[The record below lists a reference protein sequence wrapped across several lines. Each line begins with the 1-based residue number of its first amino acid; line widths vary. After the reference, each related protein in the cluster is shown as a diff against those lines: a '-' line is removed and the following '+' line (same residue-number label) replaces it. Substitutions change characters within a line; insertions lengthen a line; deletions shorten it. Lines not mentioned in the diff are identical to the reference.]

1 MPKGTRWV
9 ELTIAGRAGTRAV
22 PVGFLQ
28 GGTFTPASL
37 PPPRI
42 DERTGNSIEPMG
54 QWRRVAISVPETIA
68 QAAFQIQLR
77 DMSSLADD
85 WGGLGVRRAMRLG
98 FDPRGLAIVLAAL
111 ALMHAWVAELAC
123 VAARK
128 LDAQSSVFAALVLM
142 GMVGMLAFFAYFFS
156 RPLGIAFSSAV
167 AVGLMTHAAIRR
179 RSTRPDVEQ
188 ASAMLLLAPAT
199 LLGTFLC
206 VVGLFPFYGTW
217 DLWTWTAT
225 RWNGLPIDNW
235 LPKVL
240 ADQVWSGHVYT
251 PMIGDWLSSDRP
263 PLQAGIYLLVKP
275 IAPALEAF
283 YNPVS
288 IWLQATSII
297 PLMILARRF
306 FPWRSSIAAM
316 TVLALCPVMLINGV
330 FVWPKLLAAT
340 FAGMCFILLMD
351 IKDHRASFW
360 QAGLVGLTAAL
371 SMLSHGGTI
380 FGLVGIFLAWLVRPG
395 LQRLRTVA
403 MAAGIALPMY
413 LPWVLYQKLVDPPG
427 TRLLSWHLAGV
438 VPLSQTPFPTLLRQ
452 AYADLTV
459 GDWWQT
465 RWSNILVMAKGT
477 VAFFR
482 DMASWFTAGLP
493 TPQQHVIQGHGFFH
507 LAYSLWWFS
516 PLPVAFAIVA
526 LIVRRRFP
534 GKDLIDMCLATGLGL
549 LVWMVALFA
558 PKGTILHQGAYISFL
573 LVLMATMKTVHAAS
587 TRAFSIL
594 VSLQILTVIMV
605 MFYDARGPSP
615 LALPS
620 YSVLVWLAFA
630 ALLAGFVRYARSWD
644 TYADGR
650 SKHFSSRMAFPAMTG
665 PGPVARP
672 QALA

>member
-1 MPKGTRWV
+1 MPSNTRWV
-9 ELTIAGRAGTRAV
+9 ELTIAGHAGTPAV

-28 GGTFTPASL
+28 GTTFTPASI

-42 DERTGNSIEPMG
+42 DERTGDSIEPMG
-54 QWRRVAISVPETIA
+54 QWRRVAISVPEGVA
-68 QAAFQIQLR
+68 KSAFQVQLR
-77 DMSSLADD
+77 DMSTSTDD
-85 WGGLGVRRAMRLG
+85 WGGLGVRRGMRLG
-98 FDPRGLAIVLAAL
+98 FDPHGLAIVLAAL

-123 VAARK
+123 IAARK

-142 GMVGMLAFFAYFFS
+142 GTVGMLAFFAYFFS

-167 AVGLMTHAAIRR
+167 AVGLVIHAAIRR
-179 RSTRPDVEQ
+179 RSTRVGVEQ
-188 ASAMLLLAPAT
+188 TGAILLLAPAT

-206 VVGLFPFYGTW
+206 IVGLFPFYGTW
-217 DLWTWTAT
+217 DLWTWTAN
-225 RWNGLPIDNW
+225 RWNSLPIDDW

-240 ADQVWSGHVYT
+240 ADQVWSSHVYT

-275 IAPALEAF
+275 IAPALQAF

-297 PLMILARRF
+297 PLMILARRL
-306 FPWRSSIAAM
+306 FPWRSSVAAM

-351 IKDHRASFW
+351 VKDHRASFQ

-380 FGLVGIFLAWLVRPG
+380 FGLAGIFLAWLARPG
-395 LQRLRTVA
+395 LQRLRTVG
-403 MAAGIALPMY
+403 MAASVALPAY

-438 VPLSQTPFPTLLRQ
+438 VPLSPTPFPTLLRQ
-452 AYADLTV
+452 AYAGLTM
-459 GDWWQT
+459 GDWLQI
-465 RWSNILVMAKGT
+465 RWSNILVMTRGT

-482 DMASWFTAGLP
+482 DMGSWLAAGLP
-493 TPQQHVIQGHGFFH
+493 RPEQHVIQDLGFVH

-516 PLPVAFAIVA
+516 PLPVAIAVIT

-534 GKDLIDMCLATGLGL
+534 GKDLLDMSLAVGIGL
-549 LVWMVALFA
+549 LIWMIALFA
-558 PKGTILHQGAYISFL
+558 PRSTILHQGAYISFL
-573 LVLMATMKTVHAAS
+573 LVLMAAMKTVHAAS
-587 TRAFSIL
+587 IRAFSVL
-594 VSLQILTVIMV
+594 VSLQIFTVIV
-605 MFYDARGPSP
+605 LMFYDPRGPSP
-615 LALPS
+615 VALPS
-620 YSVLVWLAFA
+620 YSVLAWLAFA
-630 ALLAGFVRYARSWD
+630 ALLAGFARYARSWV
-644 TYADGR
+644 TNVDGR
-650 SKHFSSRMAFPAMTG
+650 LRAYPWEDGTSCHDRIRA
-665 PGPVARP
+665 
-672 QALA
+672 